1 MWRSTLALVCWA
13 MAAIATAHPLGNA
26 TVNRQAGI
34 TVSAQKIELRYV
46 LDLAEI
52 PTLVMSQEADTD
64 QDGDTSATELA
75 AYTQRWARDTLG
87 KLDLRLDGQP
97 LLLRLENR
105 RWSRLPG
112 AAGLPA
118 VRFEARYSAPLKK
131 DIGEKY
137 VTRGVVEYRDR
148 TTLAESGW
156 REVFIQTGKGVKR
169 LSADVPAQDRSRG
182 LTQFPAS
189 LIAAY
194 PQETSARA
202 ELEWSPVAVVPVPV
216 AAPVQVAPAE
226 IAEPIAPIPLA
237 VKSLVAPQ
245 PRGWSQARAFFAL
258 GVYHIAT
265 GWDHLAFLFG
275 LLLFGL
281 STGRLIKIITAFT
294 IAHSTTLAL
303 ASLGWIVPPST
314 WIEPAIALSVA
325 YVGLANLLWRKNGH
339 GIFLA
344 FAFGLIHGFGFAGVL
359 AEILA
364 QDQGNGRWLLSLAS
378 FNLGIEVFQVLVIV
392 LTVPLLR
399 WIARFPWS
407 IYARQVASLS
417 IFGAGIGWFTVR
429 TLAF

>member
-112 AAGLPA
+112 AAGLPV
-118 VRFEARYSAPLKK
+118 VRFEARYSASLKK
-131 DIGEKY
+131 GIGEKD

-156 REVFIQTGKGVKR
+156 QEVFIQTGKGVKR

-407 IYARQVASLS
+407 VYARQVASLS

>member
-112 AAGLPA
+112 AAGLPV
-118 VRFEARYSAPLKK
+118 VRFEARYSASLKK
-131 DIGEKY
+131 GIGEKD

-156 REVFIQTGKGVKR
+156 QEVFIQTGKGVKR

-245 PRGWSQARAFFAL
+245 PRGWSQARAFFSL

>member
-1 MWRSTLALVCWA
+1 MWRSACAFVCYAVAA
-13 MAAIATAHPLGNA
+13 MASAHPLGNA

-34 TVSAQKIELRYV
+34 TVSAQKVELRYV

-52 PTLVMSQEADTD
+52 PTLVTSQEADTD
-64 QDGDTSATELA
+64 QDGETSAAEWA
-75 AYTQRWARDTLG
+75 AHTQRWASDTLA

-105 RWSRLPG
+105 RWSLVPA

-118 VRFEARYSAPLKK
+118 VRFEVRYSASLKK
-131 DIGEKY
+131 DIGEKD
-137 VTRGVVEYRDR
+137 VTRGVVEYRDQ

-156 REVFIQTGKGVKR
+156 QEVFIQTGKGVKR

-182 LTQFPAS
+182 LTEFPSS
-189 LIAAY
+189 LMAAY

-202 ELEWSPVAVVPVPV
+202 ELEWLPVALASAPV
-216 AAPVQVAPAE
+216 AAPVQVALAE
-226 IAEPIAPIPLA
+226 IAEPIAPISRA
-237 VKSLVAPQ
+237 AKSLIAPQ
-245 PRGWSQARAFFAL
+245 PAGWSQARAFFSL

-339 GIFLA
+339 SIFLA

-364 QDQGNGRWLLSLAS
+364 QDQSNGRWLLSLAS

-407 IYARQVASLS
+407 VYARQVASLS

>member
-112 AAGLPA
+112 AAGLPV

-156 REVFIQTGKGVKR
+156 QEVFIQTGKGVKR

>member
-1 MWRSTLALVCWA
+1 MMWRSACAFLCCAV
-13 MAAIATAHPLGNA
+13 ATVASAHPLGNA

-52 PTLVMSQEADTD
+52 PTLVASQEADTD
-64 QDGDTSATELA
+64 QDGETSTAEWA
-75 AYTQRWARDTLG
+75 AHAQRWARDTLA
-87 KLDLRLDGQP
+87 KLDLRLDEQP

-105 RWSRLPG
+105 RWSLLPA
-112 AAGLPA
+112 AAGLPV
-118 VRFEARYSAPLKK
+118 VRFEARYSASLKK
-131 DIGEKY
+131 DVGDKDIR
-137 VTRGVVEYRDR
+137 RGVFEYRDHTQR
-148 TTLAESGW
+148 VESGW
-156 REVFIQTGKGVKR
+156 KEVFIRTDKGVKR
-169 LSADVPAQDRSRG
+169 LSADVPALDRSRG

-189 LIAAY
+189 LMAAY

-202 ELEWSPVAVVPVPV
+202 ELEWLGVSAPV
-216 AAPVQVAPAE
+216 AAPAQVAQAE
-226 IAEPIAPIPLA
+226 IANPIAPLPLA
-237 VKSLVAPQ
+237 EKSLVAPQ
-245 PRGWSQARAFFAL
+245 PAGWSHARAFFSL

-314 WIEPAIALSVA
+314 WVEPAIALSVA

-364 QDQGNGRWLLSLAS
+364 QDQGSGRWLLSLAS

-399 WIARFPWS
+399 WAARYPWS

>member
-1 MWRSTLALVCWA
+1 MMWRSACALVCWGV
-13 MAAIATAHPLGNA
+13 AATAAAHPLGNA

-34 TVSAQKIELRYV
+34 TVSAQKVELRYV

-52 PTLVMSQEADTD
+52 PTLVTGQEADTD
-64 QDGDTSATELA
+64 QNGETSNAEWTA
-75 AYTQRWARDTLG
+75 HTQRWARDTLA

-97 LLLRLENR
+97 SLLRLENR
-105 RWSRLPG
+105 RWSLLPG
-112 AAGLPA
+112 AAGLTV
-118 VRFEARYSAPLKK
+118 VRFEARYSAPLKSN
-131 DIGEKY
+131 
-137 VTRGVVEYRDR
+137 TARGVLEYRDL
-148 TTLAESGW
+148 TQLPESGW
-156 REVFIQTGKGVKR
+156 QEVFIQTGNGVKR

-182 LTQFPAS
+182 LTQFPSS
-189 LIAAY
+189 LMAAY

-202 ELEWSPVAVVPVPV
+202 ELEWLPVAVVPAPV
-216 AAPVQVAPAE
+216 AAPEQVAVTE
-226 IAEPIAPIPLA
+226 IAEPIPLMPLA
-237 VKSLVAPQ
+237 AKTLVAPE
-245 PRGWSQARAFFAL
+245 PGRWSHARAFFSL

-325 YVGLANLLWRKNGH
+325 YVGLANLLGRKNGH

-364 QDQGNGRWLLSLAS
+364 QDQGSGRWLLSLAS
-378 FNLGIEVFQVLVIV
+378 FNLGIEAFQVLVIV

-399 WIARFPWS
+399 WITRFPWS
-407 IYARQVASLS
+407 VYARQVASLS
-417 IFGAGIGWFTVR
+417 IVGAGIGWFTVR